1 MLEGCP
7 SPCPLGKYGSTMGKT
22 LQNDACPHTCEPGKY
37 GSRTGQI
44 SESECAACPNGF
56 YCSNGLKT
64 PCPSGKYGKP
74 LFALIEKSLE
84 SSACIDCPVARYGA
98 VEGQAIMGSACL
110 ACPAGR
116 YGNEPG
122 LSNETVTGEPVRVE
136 DYCPEACSAGEF
148 LDGKQC
154 KPCANGA
161 FCPGG
166 TDAAGMT
173 ALNGHWRVPNTTIFV
188 QCLNPCACL
197 GAINPSSTCPEA
209 NQHHPEGC
217 NVQLGYRA
225 GSRLCADCMNGYSR
239 DERGKC
245 KKCSDAGLKIAFPV
259 LASVGILCCLFFLV
273 WSTVIKRGGAFEASD
288 GAKKIFISYLQL
300 ATLATTMDIPWPGNY
315 LAVFRAQALVSS
327 VGEAFIDVRCA
338 MDEPVSIAQ
347 VEYGKTLA
355 YALLPV
361 GLVLLSVFI
370 WKTCGRRFVRA
381 DKVNAMLTGTIVLL
395 LYLIYPSIAASV
407 LSLWKCQ
414 EVEGVGSIFIVD
426 PETLCTDESHQV
438 WLNGVGVPSIL
449 LYVLGLPALALGV
462 LYKFRHKLDEA
473 NTRVRFGLLYDGF
486 KREHYT
492 HEFWVMMR
500 KVSVI
505 VIGIFM
511 GKLQVMMAM
520 GTVGILLVHTVI
532 VKPFQTESLSRLEIM
547 LLTCC
552 FLTFWIGGV
561 FVVHPQCQSGD
572 TGERTIC
579 LVGEVSVLVFNL
591 ISMVVGLGTYLWFN
605 WMESRDSLKGSS
617 KNMCAAISRWR
628 ICQPCCKKGIGIWLR
643 ASQTEWAENPLG
655 KELELEE
662 FRASVLGDDELIAK
676 QAEVIKKQA
685 EVNKKLRDEI
695 KKLRGLKLTITDAKR
710 ANQLRRSK
718 TVHKIVAQLKED
730 DLGDMAVTNP
740 MRK

>member
-1 MLEGCP
+1 MCAGASTNGSISCNVGLVAAP
-7 SPCPLGKYGSTMGKT
+7 SRPALVHESQHRLRASWSHADASEFEIQWSEQNTFSIANSTTTTATHISINTNTPLALAVVYVRVRAVGGEWSLVSLKWTTAGTCDIVNQYLSTDNT
-22 LQNDACPHTCEPGKY
+22 L
-37 GSRTGQI
+37 
-44 SESECAACPNGF
+44 
-56 YCSNGLKT
+56 
-64 PCPSGKYGKP
+64 
-74 LFALIEKSLE
+74 
-84 SSACIDCPVARYGA
+84 SAWKC
-98 VEGQAIMGSACL
+98 QQ
-110 ACPAGR
+110 CPAGA
-116 YGNEPG
+116 YCQGAD
-122 LSNETVTGEPVRVE
+122 VTWSKVKAV
-136 DYCPEACSAGEF
+136 
-148 LDGKQC
+148 
-154 KPCANGA
+154 
-161 FCPGG
+161 
-166 TDAAGMT
+166 T
-173 ALNGHWRVPNTTIFV
+173 GHWRVPNTTIFA

-197 GAINPSSTCPEA
+197 GALNPSSTCPEA

-273 WSTVIKRGGAFEASD
+273 WSTVIKRGGAFGASD

-355 YALLPV
+355 YALLPI
-361 GLVLLSVFI
+361 GLVLLSVLI
-370 WKTCGRRFVRA
+370 WKTCGRRFVSA

-414 EVEGVGSIFIVD
+414 EVKGVGSIFVVD
-426 PETLCTDESHQV
+426 PETLCTDESHRV

-500 KVSVI
+500 KDLVI

-579 LVGEVSVLVFNL
+579 LIGEVSVLVFNL

-605 WMESRDSLKGSS
+605 WMESREQLQGSA
-617 KNMCAAISRWR
+617 KTMCAAISRWR

-643 ASQTEWAENPLG
+643 ASQAEWAENPLD
-655 KELELEE
+655 KEVQLKE
-662 FRASVLGDDELIAK
+662 FRTSVLGDDEWIAK
-676 QAEVIKKQA
+676 LRDENKKQA
-685 EVNKKLRDEI
+685 EMIKKLRDEN
-695 KKLRGLKLTITDAKR
+695 KKLRGLKLTSADAKR
-710 ANQLRRSK
+710 ANQLRRSE
-718 TVHKIVAQLKED
+718 KIRKIAQRNSQLKEEVSA
-730 DLGDMAVTNP
+730 DMMTVTNP
-740 MRK
+740 MKKL